1 MNQSILINDDMRWD
15 STLNS
20 VLFTAISAGAI
31 IKCQLTK
38 AYLVKKGM
46 NEQLEPVAILE
57 FCVLMEFDIEED
69 ASQAIEKEQLT
80 DDGVLILG

>member
-38 AYLVKKGM
+38 AYLVMKGM

-69 ASQAIEKEQLT
+69 ASQAIENEQLT